1 MRILLNIL
9 WFICGGF
16 IYWLG
21 MVLSGIIFYI
31 TIIGIPFGHECFKLA
46 SLGAC
51 PFGKDVEYKV
61 GFTSTLGNILWILL
75 IGWES
80 ALVALIIGAILCIT
94 IIGIPFGKQFFKIAA
109 VSFMPF
115 GADIVVAHVL

>member
-1 MRILLNIL
+1 MRILMNIL
-9 WFICGGF
+9 WFIFGGF

-21 MVLSGIIFYI
+21 MVLAGIIFYI

-51 PFGKDVEYKV
+51 PFGKKV
-61 GFTSTLGNILWILL
+61 VYNAGFVKTLANVLWILL
-75 IGWES
+75 VGWES
-80 ALVALIIGAILCIT
+80 ALTALLIGAVLCVT

-109 VSFMPF
+109 VSFLPF
-115 GADIVVAHVL
+115 GAEVTVEHVL